1 MHDPGPPPPIYSQQ
15 DPDHVGVLLSDGQS
29 SNTGQAQGIEDPQII
44 IIPTVDALN
53 FQKGFLGADGERAAV
68 EGELQIKGID
78 PSRYHRVYARHT
90 MLDFLTETYLI
101 RRSISLRSVES
112 VHGQEDIELSNF
124 EADLFSQSSSDA
136 SSLPASLLFSIPLP
150 PDTPQS
156 FETPY
161 SSLRHVLSATLHATD
176 PSLNICRSLQVHT
189 KRFSSHGLSIPIYP
203 ETRSSSEPTLV
214 KVEVP
219 RTQFTAGEAVPIYVT
234 IPPPAHALVEAGLRL
249 RNVRA
254 ELVQS
259 IRTNV
264 SEHDKAIGTAPLEGS
279 SSQALSAALPS
290 TSSSSKAP
298 ISPVVGPE
306 HISTVARSG
315 AQCRFSASRAVQ
327 LRFLLQQ
334 SSPDSSPVNYPVD
347 LPGGGTGSHGD
358 SESISQETL
367 LHSISFSILVHV
379 SFVEPSSRRERVST
393 ITIPINILPTP
404 APLPEV
410 APSMDIAYQ
419 KKHDQPPTRTV
430 RQDDIDAP
438 VYSEGEAGPSAASG
452 FGAPPP
458 FEERDAPPSFFEASS
473 SSYME
478 ASSSSRL
485 PTFQEA
491 ESEII
496 VPPPDTPLPLGR
508 ASQADAILSGE
519 GVHFGFTISEQYDGH
534 SDSDMQRNTTPP
546 PTLEMARLDTDV
558 TPLAGMAEPER
569 TIEAMGIALEQQHQQ
584 HQRSQSQG
592 EAPPPPPPAMDDPSD
607 PPPSIDSDFR
617 ASTTIRQ
624 PRPVNPSVRYSS
636 PPPELPA
643 RTTAAQ
649 ERSQGSTADQNAPPP
664 YLVPESHQHASGPP
678 PYVG

>member
-1 MHDPGPPPPIYSQQ
+1 
-15 DPDHVGVLLSDGQS
+15 L
-29 SNTGQAQGIEDPQII
+29 
-44 IIPTVDALN
+44 
-53 FQKGFLGADGERAAV
+53 
-68 EGELQIKGID
+68 
-78 PSRYHRVYARHT
+78 
-90 MLDFLTETYLI
+90 
-101 RRSISLRSVES
+101 ES
-112 VHGQEDIELSNF
+112 VQGQEDIELSKS
-124 EADLFSQSSSDA
+124 EADLYSQSSSDA

-150 PDTPQS
+150 ADTPQS

-161 SSLRHVLSATLHATD
+161 SSLKHILTATLHAAD
-176 PSLNICRSLQVHT
+176 PSLSISRSLQVHT
-189 KRFSSHGLSIPIYP
+189 KRYSSHGLSIPIFP
-203 ETRSSSEPTLV
+203 ETHSSSDPTLV

-219 RTQFTAGEAVPIYVT
+219 RKQYTAGESVPIYVT
-234 IPPPAHALVEAGLRL
+234 VPPPAHALVEAGLRL

-259 IRTNV
+259 IRTNI
-264 SEHDKAIGTAPLEGS
+264 SDHAKTTTENSTEMLEGTS
-279 SSQALSAALPS
+279 SHTLNPTLSS

-298 ISPVVGPE
+298 ISPLVGPE
-306 HISTVARSG
+306 HISIIARSG

-327 LRFLLQQ
+327 LRFVLQQ
-334 SSPDSSPVNYPVD
+334 SSPDSTPVNYPVD
-347 LPGGGTGSHGD
+347 LPGEGAGSHAD

-367 LHSISFSILVHV
+367 LHSVSFSIQVHV
-379 SFVEPSSRRERVST
+379 SFVEPSSRTERVST
-393 ITIPINILPTP
+393 ITIPISILPAP

-430 RQDDIDAP
+430 RQDDVDAP
-438 VYSEGEAGPSAASG
+438 GYLEGAGAGPSVASG

-496 VPPPDTPLPLGR
+496 VPPPETSPPTGR
-508 ASQADAILSGE
+508 APQLDSSISGE

-534 SDSDMQRNTTPP
+534 SDSDLQRNTTPP
-546 PTLEMARLDTDV
+546 PTLEMATMDTDV
-558 TPLAGMAEPER
+558 TQLAGMSEPER

-584 HQRSQSQG
+584 HQRSQSQ

-617 ASTTIRQ
+617 APMIIHQ
-624 PRPVNPSVRYSS
+624 PHAVNPSVRYSS
-636 PPPELPA
+636 PPPELPTGGA
-643 RTTAAQ
+643 VATLSQ
-649 ERSQGSTADQNAPPP
+649 EPAEGSTADHNAPPP
-664 YLVPESHQHASGPP
+664 YLVPESHQRHEEHASGPP